1 MNIFESLGMFL
12 IASGV
17 LAFLIRSFFSHQ
29 LLKDIERFKA
39 ELQQKSQ
46 LEIEQFKSALELT
59 AFEHQTRF
67 IKLHEKRADIIGEMY
82 GKIVDLYETASIFVR
97 SFQSVNTTRK
107 QEFRK
112 ELWHS
117 ADEFKSYFNKHRIY
131 FNEDV
136 CKVIESLND
145 KLSEACSALAF
156 ISQEGAA
163 VEISNEN
170 LFKLWDKGMTVLEK
184 DAPNIKN
191 ALESEFRELLGVVQ
205 PPKISPQFTK

>member
-29 LLKDIERFKA
+29 LQKDIERFKA

-67 IKLHEKRADIIGEMY
+67 IKLHEKRANIIGEMY
-82 GKIVDLYETASIFVR
+82 GKMVELYEAASIFVR

-107 QEFRK
+107 QEFQK
-112 ELWHS
+112 ELWRS
-117 ADEFKSYFNKHRIY
+117 TDEFKSYFNKHRIY

-156 ISQEGAA
+156 ISQQGAA

-170 LFKLWDKGMTVLEK
+170 LFKLWDKGMT
-184 DAPNIKN
+184 
-191 ALESEFRELLGVVQ
+191 ALKKMPQRLGILWNQ
-205 PPKISPQFTK
+205 NLGNSLA